1 MPPAD
6 FKKLIQDCRSQRELE
21 AVLTRWHEMRATLG
35 ELAQVR
41 EAWMARWVTLD
52 QWSNIGAAFSAGR
65 MQPA

>member
-35 ELAQVR
+35 ELKQVR
-41 EAWMARWVTLD
+41 EAWLARWVSLD
-52 QWSNIGAAFSAGR
+52 HSSNIGAAFRMGG